1 MSFIFVPT
9 ISNPKLNPAQ
19 IQSKNP
25 ITFPGISIGEILE
38 AGIIDKMG
46 DEKMLITLKGVSMQ
60 ADSEV
65 QLNAGDRIQVKVE
78 TVHPQLVLR
87 IVEGGFSEESDL
99 ASYLKWHRSNPD
111 ALSNM
116 MTEAIRQFNSA
127 DLGKLLRYLPG
138 ADFQKIFTLLKS
150 LLYSAET
157 KGSNFL
163 ADYLSKL
170 GLTMES
176 QLRKVAEGRSNI
188 GNGDLQAENLKAL
201 LTELSS
207 DLHNLLMNQDSL
219 DREEKI
225 ALAGLSKHVD
235 SSIKTIES
243 QQIINI
249 ILQEAENKYL
259 FQIPIVFPDGIRKGD
274 IFVEYDRSSKNEG
287 EKGQYRIIFFLS
299 MDILGDMII
308 NAELKGDKIDCVL
321 KCADKNICDLISSS
335 LIELRKS
342 LLALGCKIDT
352 LKCVKG
358 VDLEKEKLDY
368 YQDRALFN
376 SEVIDL
382 FA

>member
-19 IQSKNP
+19 IHGKNP

-127 DLGKLLRYLPG
+127 DLGKLLRYLPR

-188 GNGDLQAENLKAL
+188 GNGDIQAANLKTL

-249 ILQEAENKYL
+249 VLQEAENKYL

-321 KCADKNICDLISSS
+321 KCADKNVCDLISSS

-352 LKCVKG
+352 LNCVKG
-358 VDLEKEKLDY
+358 LDLEKEKLDY
-368 YQDRALFN
+368 YQDRAVFN